1 MATKGKRKRNNI
13 INLFAEVRL
22 PGNTYTEKRS
32 SRQEPQE
39 ISIQHQTGQ
48 RKRVTQGRIRKPTHR
63 KIRRIYS
70 YKSQGKRVL

>member
-13 INLFAEVRL
+13 IHLFAEVRL
-22 PGNTYTEKRS
+22 PGNTYIEKRG

-48 RKRVTQGRIRKPTHR
+48 RK
-63 KIRRIYS
+63 S
-70 YKSQGKRVL
+70 YTRENKKSNPQENQENI

>member
-22 PGNTYTEKRS
+22 PGNTYIEKIG

-48 RKRVTQGRIRKPTHR
+48 RKRVTQGRIRKATHR